1 MLYLFSNTFDI
12 LAVYKNPWEIEAVN
26 NNILNQSTWATQELT
41 NGFGISNEKHVCFM
55 LWKQKLKGHK
65 PCCGRGTQGRA
76 LKLRLFDCAPFPVV
90 QVTRYI
96 GDCDDVIVSTD
107 EYLLWLP
114 CHRAWLFGFVVRV
127 LVWHP
132 VDPGSSPGGLTT
144 LSLRYKWCHVLRSRC
159 KYVNC
164 IGRVELVML
173 SIRRHK
179 HCSLYVYNMA
189 TLYGPFIS
197 PGHNNM
203 LVIIL
208 VGRTSNTRT

>member
-114 CHRAWLFGFVVRV
+114 CHRAWLFGVAVRV
-127 LVWHP
+127 HVWHP
-132 VDPGSSPGGLTT
+132 VDPGSSRVGWPRSPFATVT
-144 LSLRYKWCHVLRSRC
+144 SLDLLLFNSGQDPFYSCWSKYTDTQIRGKVCGHVHTFAQ
-159 KYVNC
+159 NQ
-164 IGRVELVML
+164 IH
-173 SIRRHK
+173 I
-179 HCSLYVYNMA
+179 
-189 TLYGPFIS
+189 
-197 PGHNNM
+197 
-203 LVIIL
+203 
-208 VGRTSNTRT
+208 